1 MGLFPSM
8 TRKTRWAVPA
18 GALAIT
24 GGAMAA
30 ALIPVAQAAPTLPA
44 RTPAQLL
51 ADVAA
56 RSQVPAFSGT
66 VTEST
71 ALGLPQ
77 LPGRQSDP
85 TSITSLLTGSHTIQV
100 WYASPRELRVA
111 FPGKMSETDLY
122 RNGDT
127 AWLWQSVPDTVTK
140 FTLPAGAD
148 TSMPDTKLPV
158 TPQQAA
164 SMALA
169 AVGPTTTVGVNSNVY
184 VAGRAAYE
192 LTLAPKDARS
202 LIGQVRIAIDASN
215 SVPLRV
221 EVLARP
227 AAGPPGSTAS
237 SPAITIGFTSV
248 TFAAPSTSDITFTPP
263 PGARTTTAT
272 PTGDNGHSGDLATI
286 GSGWLTV
293 LKAPATALTAPAGAE
308 PNAPVSVNGG
318 PGEEQAAIQA
328 FLGSATEVHGA
339 FGTGQLLKTALVN
352 VLIVNGTMYLGAV
365 EPSVLYAAAAQR

>member
-1 MGLFPSM
+1 MGLFPRM

-24 GGAMAA
+24 GAAMAA
-30 ALIPVAQAAPTLPA
+30 ALIPVAQAAPALPA

-71 ALGLPQ
+71 SLGLPQ
-77 LPGRQSDP
+77 LPGAQQDP

-100 WYASPRELRVA
+100 WYASPQEFRVA

-140 FTLPAGAD
+140 FTLPAKTPD
-148 TSMPDTKLPV
+148 TGMPDTKLPV

-164 SMALA
+164 NDALA
-169 AVGPTTTVGVNSNVY
+169 AVGPSTTVGVNSNVY

-221 EVLARP
+221 EVLARH
-227 AAGPPGSTAS
+227 AS

-248 TFAAPSTSDITFTPP
+248 TFAAPAASDITFTPP
-263 PGARTTTAT
+263 PGAKTTTET
-272 PTGDNGHSGDLATI
+272 PPADHDASTGKNVTPI

-293 LKAPATALTAPAGAE
+293 LKMPAAALTSPAGAGAQS
-308 PNAPVSVNGG
+308 NAPVSVNGG
-318 PGEEQAAIQA
+318 PGAEQAAIQA

-339 FGTGQLLKTALVN
+339 FGTGQLIKTTLVN
-352 VLIVNGTMYLGAV
+352 LLIVNDTMYLGAV
-365 EPSVLYAAAAQR
+365 EPSVLYAAAAQH

>member
-1 MGLFPSM
+1 MGLFPRM

-24 GGAMAA
+24 GAAMAA
-30 ALIPVAQAAPTLPA
+30 ALIPVAQAAPALPA

-71 ALGLPQ
+71 SLGLPQ
-77 LPGRQSDP
+77 LPGAQQNP

-100 WYASPRELRVA
+100 WYAGPREFRVA

-140 FTLPAGAD
+140 FTLPDKAPT
-148 TSMPDTKLPV
+148 TSMPDTKLPL

-164 SMALA
+164 DDALA
-169 AVGPTTTVGVNSNVY
+169 AVGPTTTVGVDSNVS
-184 VAGRAAYE
+184 VAGRPAYE

-221 EVLARP
+221 EVVARH
-227 AAGPPGSTAS
+227 AS

-248 TFAAPSTSDITFTPP
+248 TFAAPATSDITFTPP
-263 PGARTTTAT
+263 PGAKITTDT
-272 PTGDNGHSGDLATI
+272 PSGDHSGHNNGDVTPI

-293 LKAPATALTAPAGAE
+293 LKAPATALTSPAGAGAA
-308 PNAPVSVNGG
+308 NAPVSVNGG
-318 PGEEQAAIQA
+318 PGAEQAAIAA

-339 FGTGQLLKTALVN
+339 FGTGQLIKTTLVN

-365 EPSVLYAAAAQR
+365 EPSVLYAAAAQH

>member
-1 MGLFPSM
+1 
-8 TRKTRWAVPA
+8 
-18 GALAIT
+18 
-24 GGAMAA
+24 MAA
-30 ALIPVAQAAPTLPA
+30 ALIPVAQAAPALPA

-71 ALGLPQ
+71 SLGLPQ

-100 WYASPRELRVA
+100 WYASPREFRVA

-140 FTLPAGAD
+140 FTLPPGAD

-164 SMALA
+164 GIALA

-248 TFAAPSTSDITFTPP
+248 TFAAPPASDITFTPP
-263 PGARTTTAT
+263 SGAKITTDT
-272 PTGDNGHSGDLATI
+272 PPSGDHGNHSGDVGTI

-293 LKAPATALTAPAGAE
+293 LKAPATALTAPAAAE
-308 PNAPVSVNGG
+308 RNAPVSVNGG

-339 FGTGQLLKTALVN
+339 FGTGQLIKTALVN

-365 EPSVLYAAAAQR
+365 EPSVLYAAAAQQ